1 MATPPL
7 SPHSG
12 PAWTRKQQQQAGSD
26 PPPASTPT
34 PPIASSSPHKTPR
47 TRPARS
53 PYGVG
58 GPAFA
63 NSAPLIAASL
73 GGAGSGSV
81 STLSLP
87 AQTTTQDAPY
97 LTHIHRHHG
106 QLTLVAPDNLGAR
119 RQPGTVDPPDR
130 RVDAGGGWGISPPPL
145 VEDEGAEPNVM
156 KKKKRKKKS
165 ALEQRREKE
174 EREKRERD
182 ILSAVQNAGRTP
194 SPSRASAFD
203 SGAVRS
209 AEMGRTTSGTSLEV
223 PRQQDP
229 SRRRRSRSRVREG
242 ESRSVESS
250 TPARHPR
257 GPRPPPSPAV
267 ARAQSA
273 DNVQQTTSAA
283 ARLPTRPSAEQCNP
297 PRRPRPSPAAAAPP
311 ISAPAPS
318 ASAPQPTPQPIPV
331 LPPLAFSS
339 IDDSSLDD
347 HLSLGL
353 LDPSMLLMSPPPAY
367 TGRGEAGDLPPL
379 PSLGSAALGGREAR
393 RRGERYSMAPPGSPP
408 SSALAL
414 SLPPPPTSLPP
425 PSLPRPTTSPSSSSS
440 EASLSDAENDND
452 TDSFILHS
460 SDPLV
465 LAWEADRSAGIY
477 SLDERIERDLE
488 RRRRAARGSPIDGG
502 EGEGTSAAAA
512 PGSSASALASD
523 TSAGAD
529 ADAGAEAE
537 AEADAEDDPTALA
550 LLRRRIALAEREN
563 NSRGVVR
570 ALSVHATRSMRRAGR
585 AARER
590 RGRGASLGGAAGLG
604 EVREEDGAVAVEEMR
619 PAENAKPPSPAQTTP
634 SPAPSPSPP
643 SAPTAATPS
652 SPSPAPAES
661 EVEPES
667 ESDAQTSAPA
677 TSARPSRTLT
687 LQGHRM
693 LAEAAERRMAAE
705 RAARARAAQTAT
717 PASAIR
723 AEAVRTTEGQVE
735 KEEAPQRSE
744 VYERLFPVRPGLF
757 GASSARPAQQTSTPT
772 VTSEPSEASTA
783 APPTPPKSR
792 PPPPPPP
799 PRSRPPSARNSLGG
813 PPEPSAAAS
822 ASSAPV
828 APARTPSF
836 RRPPPPP
843 PPGASA
849 ILAARRASLRPTQ
862 PVPPAPPASNA
873 EPARRRPLPVPP
885 APLAEDRLDAFT
897 ALRMARGELPSS
909 PRLPLST
916 DDQATP
922 RAAASPAPVEPTPA
936 AVVEHPG
943 PPLPRRPPRAAPAAA
958 SISAAQEQPAT
969 LAQVPE
975 FSMYTDLDLLLARLE
990 AQENGS
996 PAPGTTEG
1004 VAAEATQ
1011 GGENYDDFLLL
1022 SDVLGQAVP
1031 AGASPAELES
1041 LTVARVECERRR
1053 VTKSG
1058 KVKSKLSV
1066 VGVRCVDCAI
1076 CLARFKVDQFAVVLP
1091 ECLHIFHENCIR
1103 SWFRLSRVCP
1113 VCRAEVFPPRPPPA
1127 VDLLQ

>member
-12 PAWTRKQQQQAGSD
+12 PAWTRKQQQAAGSD

-34 PPIASSSPHKTPR
+34 PPTTSSSPRKTPR

-73 GGAGSGSV
+73 GGTGSGSV

-119 RQPGTVDPPDR
+119 RQPGTVDPPER

-165 ALEQRREKE
+165 ALEQRRERE

-203 SGAVRS
+203 AGAVRS

-223 PRQQDP
+223 PRQQEP
-229 SRRRRSRSRVREG
+229 GRRRRSRSRVREG

-250 TPARHPR
+250 SGYFTR
-257 GPRPPPSPAV
+257 PSP
-267 ARAQSA
+267 
-273 DNVQQTTSAA
+273 
-283 ARLPTRPSAEQCNP
+283 RPSAEQRNP
-297 PRRPRPSPAAAAPP
+297 TRRPRPSPASAAPST
-311 ISAPAPS
+311 SAPAPS
-318 ASAPQPTPQPIPV
+318 ASTPQPTPQPIPV
-331 LPPLAFSS
+331 LPPLTFSS

-408 SSALAL
+408 PSALAL
-414 SLPPPPTSLPP
+414 SLPPPPASLPP
-425 PSLPRPTTSPSSSSS
+425 PALPPPTASPSSSSSSSSSSS

-488 RRRRAARGSPIDGG
+488 RRRRAARGSPVNGSAGG
-502 EGEGTSAAAA
+502 EGANANAAAVG
-512 PGSSASALASD
+512 GSSSSSATAQP
-523 TSAGAD
+523 AAD
-529 ADAGAEAE
+529 ADAGADVEG
-537 AEADAEDDPTALA
+537 EADTEDDPTALA

-604 EVREEDGAVAVEEMR
+604 EVREEEGAGTVEETR
-619 PAENAKPPSPAQTTP
+619 PAEGGKPLSPAQMTS
-634 SPAPSPSPP
+634 SPAPSPSP
-643 SAPTAATPS
+643 APADATPS
-652 SPSPAPAES
+652 SPSPASVEPEP
-661 EVEPES
+661 EPES
-667 ESDAQTSAPA
+667 ESDAETSAPA

-705 RAARARAAQTAT
+705 RAARARAVGTAT
-717 PASAIR
+717 PSPPVAAAVEASR
-723 AEAVRTTEGQVE
+723 ATEGQGE
-735 KEEAPQRSE
+735 AEAPQRSE
-744 VYERLFPVRPGLF
+744 VYERLFPVRPGLL
-757 GASSARPAQQTSTPT
+757 GTSS
-772 VTSEPSEASTA
+772 ASTA
-783 APPTPPKSR
+783 RQTSAPTTTTGLSESPTAAPSPPSKSR

-799 PRSRPPSARNSLGG
+799 PSRPSSAGNSLEQSTD
-813 PPEPSAAAS
+813 PSSAAPS
-822 ASSAPV
+822 PGPSTE
-828 APARTPSF
+828 PARTPSV

-849 ILAARRASLRPTQ
+849 ILAARRASLRSTQ
-862 PVPPAPPASNA
+862 STPPAPPASTA

-897 ALRMARGELPSS
+897 ALRMARGELPAS
-909 PRLPLST
+909 PRLSSSG
-916 DDQATP
+916 DGYATP
-922 RAAASPAPVEPTPA
+922 RPAPSPAPVEPTPA
-936 AVVEHPG
+936 DVVEHPG

-958 SISAAQEQPAT
+958 VVSNAQEQPAA
-969 LAQVPE
+969 LAEVPE

-990 AQENGS
+990 AQESGS
-996 PAPGTTEG
+996 PAEGARDGSVTEP
-1004 VAAEATQ
+1004 AQ

-1053 VTKSG
+1053 VTKGG

>member
-12 PAWTRKQQQQAGSD
+12 PAWTRKQQQAAGSD

-34 PPIASSSPHKTPR
+34 PPTTSSSPRKTPR

-73 GGAGSGSV
+73 GGTGSGSV

-119 RQPGTVDPPDR
+119 RQPGTVDPPER

-165 ALEQRREKE
+165 ALEQRRERE

-203 SGAVRS
+203 AGAVRS

-223 PRQQDP
+223 PRQQEP
-229 SRRRRSRSRVREG
+229 GRRRRSRSRVREG

-273 DNVQQTTSAA
+273 DNVQQTTSSA
-283 ARLPTRPSAEQCNP
+283 ARPSPRPSAEQRNP
-297 PRRPRPSPAAAAPP
+297 TRRPRPSPASAAPST
-311 ISAPAPS
+311 SAPAPS
-318 ASAPQPTPQPIPV
+318 ASTPQPTPQPIPV
-331 LPPLAFSS
+331 LPPLTFSS

-393 RRGERYSMAPPGSPP
+393 RRGERYSMAPP
-408 SSALAL
+408 
-414 SLPPPPTSLPP
+414 
-425 PSLPRPTTSPSSSSS
+425 
-440 EASLSDAENDND
+440 ASLSDAENDND

-488 RRRRAARGSPIDGG
+488 RRRRAARGSPVNGSAGG
-502 EGEGTSAAAA
+502 EGANANAAAVG
-512 PGSSASALASD
+512 GSSSSSATAQP
-523 TSAGAD
+523 AAD
-529 ADAGAEAE
+529 ADAGADVEG
-537 AEADAEDDPTALA
+537 EADTEDDPTALA

-570 ALSVHATRSMRRAGR
+570 ALSVHATR
-585 AARER
+585 
-590 RGRGASLGGAAGLG
+590 RGAGT
-604 EVREEDGAVAVEEMR
+604 VEETR
-619 PAENAKPPSPAQTTP
+619 PAEGGKPLSPAQMTS
-634 SPAPSPSPP
+634 SPAPSPSP
-643 SAPTAATPS
+643 APADATPS
-652 SPSPAPAES
+652 SPSPASVEPEP
-661 EVEPES
+661 EPES
-667 ESDAQTSAPA
+667 ESDAETSAPA

-705 RAARARAAQTAT
+705 RAARARAVGTAT
-717 PASAIR
+717 PSPPVAAAVEASR
-723 AEAVRTTEGQVE
+723 ATEGQGE
-735 KEEAPQRSE
+735 AEAPQRSE
-744 VYERLFPVRPGLF
+744 VYERLFPVRPGLL
-757 GASSARPAQQTSTPT
+757 GTSS
-772 VTSEPSEASTA
+772 ASTA
-783 APPTPPKSR
+783 RQTSAPTTTTGLSESPTAAPSPPSKSR

-799 PRSRPPSARNSLGG
+799 PSRPSSAGNSLEQSTD
-813 PPEPSAAAS
+813 PSSAAPS
-822 ASSAPV
+822 PGPSTE
-828 APARTPSF
+828 PARTPSV

-849 ILAARRASLRPTQ
+849 ILAARRASLRSTQ
-862 PVPPAPPASNA
+862 STPPAPPASTA

-897 ALRMARGELPSS
+897 ALRMARGELPAS
-909 PRLPLST
+909 PRLSSSG
-916 DDQATP
+916 DGYATP
-922 RAAASPAPVEPTPA
+922 RPAPSPAPVEPTPA
-936 AVVEHPG
+936 DVVEHPG

-958 SISAAQEQPAT
+958 VVSNAQEQPAA
-969 LAQVPE
+969 LAEVPE

-990 AQENGS
+990 AQESGS
-996 PAPGTTEG
+996 PAEGARDGSVTEP
-1004 VAAEATQ
+1004 AQ

-1053 VTKSG
+1053 VTKGG

>member
-7 SPHSG
+7 LPHSG
-12 PAWTRKQQQQAGSD
+12 PAWTRKQQQTAWSD
-26 PPPASTPT
+26 NPPASTPT
-34 PPIASSSPHKTPR
+34 PPTASSSPRKTPR

-73 GGAGSGSV
+73 SGAGSGSV

-119 RQPGTVDPPDR
+119 RQPGTVDPPER
-130 RVDAGGGWGISPPPL
+130 RVDAGGGWGISPPPI
-145 VEDEGAEPNVM
+145 VEDESAEPNVM

-194 SPSRASAFD
+194 SPNRASAFD
-203 SGAVRS
+203 SEAVRS
-209 AEMGRTTSGTSLEV
+209 AQMGRTTSGRSLEV
-223 PRQQDP
+223 PGQQEMG
-229 SRRRRSRSRVREG
+229 RRRRSRSRVREG

-257 GPRPPPSPAV
+257 GPRPPPAPAV

-273 DNVQQTTSAA
+273 DNVQQATTSV
-283 ARLPTRPSAEQCNP
+283 PRPSRPPAEQRNP

-311 ISAPAPS
+311 ISPPASS
-318 ASAPQPTPQPIPV
+318 ATAPQPTPPPIPV
-331 LPPLAFSS
+331 LPPLTFSS

-367 TGRGEAGDLPPL
+367 TGRGEGGELPPL

-408 SSALAL
+408 PSALAL
-414 SLPPPPTSLPP
+414 SLPPPPPTSLPP
-425 PSLPRPTTSPSSSSS
+425 PSLPPPPITSPSSSSS

-488 RRRRAARGSPIDGG
+488 RRRRAARGSPIEGG
-502 EGEGTSAAAA
+502 AREDVGASSAAATSA
-512 PGSSASALASD
+512 SSSAGVP
-523 TSAGAD
+523 AGAD
-529 ADAGAEAE
+529 ADAGADVE

-604 EVREEDGAVAVEEMR
+604 EVREEDGAGAVEETRTAEEAR
-619 PAENAKPPSPAQTTP
+619 PPAPAQKTP
-634 SPAPSPSPP
+634 SLPPAP
-643 SAPTAATPS
+643 AAATRS
-652 SPSPAPAES
+652 SPSPASVET
-661 EVEPES
+661 EPEPDS
-667 ESDAQTSAPA
+667 ESDAETSAPA
-677 TSARPSRTLT
+677 ASARPSRTLT

-705 RAARARAAQTAT
+705 RAARARAAQTAN
-717 PASAIR
+717 PASAIP
-723 AEAVRTTEGQVE
+723 AEAVRVTEGKSE
-735 KEEAPQRSE
+735 AEAPPRSE

-757 GASSARPAQQTSTPT
+757 GASSARPAQQTSTLT
-772 VTSEPSEASTA
+772 VTAATSESSTA
-783 APPTPPKSR
+783 APVPPPKSR

-799 PRSRPPSARNSLGG
+799 RSRPSSARNSL
-813 PPEPSAAAS
+813 ERSIDPSFAAPS
-822 ASSAPV
+822 PAPSTE
-828 APARTPSF
+828 PARTPSF

-849 ILAARRASLRPTQ
+849 ILAARRASLPPTQ
-862 PVPPAPPASNA
+862 PTLPAPPASTA
-873 EPARRRPLPVPP
+873 EPVRRRPLPVPP

-897 ALRMARGELPSS
+897 ALRMAHGELPSS
-909 PRLPLST
+909 PRLPPSN
-916 DDQATP
+916 DGRATP
-922 RAAASPAPVEPTPA
+922 RAATSPPPNEPPPVNE
-936 AVVEHPG
+936 VEHPG
-943 PPLPRRPPRAAPAAA
+943 PPLPRRPPRPAPA
-958 SISAAQEQPAT
+958 SVSVSTAQEQPGT
-969 LAQVPE
+969 LAEVPE

-996 PAPGTTEG
+996 PAAGTTEG
-1004 VAAEATQ
+1004 AATEAAQ

>member
-1 MATPPL
+1 
-7 SPHSG
+7 
-12 PAWTRKQQQQAGSD
+12 
-26 PPPASTPT
+26 
-34 PPIASSSPHKTPR
+34 
-47 TRPARS
+47 
-53 PYGVG
+53 
-58 GPAFA
+58 
-63 NSAPLIAASL
+63 
-73 GGAGSGSV
+73 
-81 STLSLP
+81 
-87 AQTTTQDAPY
+87 
-97 LTHIHRHHG
+97 
-106 QLTLVAPDNLGAR
+106 
-119 RQPGTVDPPDR
+119 
-130 RVDAGGGWGISPPPL
+130 
-145 VEDEGAEPNVM
+145 M

-165 ALEQRREKE
+165 ALEQRRERE

-203 SGAVRS
+203 AGAVRS
-209 AEMGRTTSGTSLEV
+209 TQMGRTRSGASLEV
-223 PRQQDP
+223 PGQQETG
-229 SRRRRSRSRVREG
+229 RRRRSRSRIREG
-242 ESRSVESS
+242 ESQSVESS

-273 DNVQQTTSAA
+273 DNVQQTTSSVA
-283 ARLPTRPSAEQCNP
+283 RPSPRPSTEQRNP

-311 ISAPAPS
+311 ISAPASS
-318 ASAPQPTPQPIPV
+318 ASAPQTTPQPIPV
-331 LPPLAFSS
+331 LPPLTFSS

-367 TGRGEAGDLPPL
+367 TGRGEGGELPPL

-408 SSALAL
+408 PSALAL
-414 SLPPPPTSLPP
+414 SLPPPPPTSLPP
-425 PSLPRPTTSPSSSSS
+425 PSLPPPPITSPSSSSS

-488 RRRRAARGSPIDGG
+488 RRRRAARGSPIEGG
-502 EGEGTSAAAA
+502 AREDVGASSAAATSA
-512 PGSSASALASD
+512 SSSAGVP
-523 TSAGAD
+523 AGAD
-529 ADAGAEAE
+529 ADAGADVE

-604 EVREEDGAVAVEEMR
+604 EVREEDGAGAVEETRTAEEAR
-619 PAENAKPPSPAQTTP
+619 PPAPAQKTP
-634 SPAPSPSPP
+634 SLPPAP
-643 SAPTAATPS
+643 AAATRS
-652 SPSPAPAES
+652 SPSPASVET
-661 EVEPES
+661 EPEPDS
-667 ESDAQTSAPA
+667 ESDAETSAPA
-677 TSARPSRTLT
+677 ASARPSRTLT

-705 RAARARAAQTAT
+705 RAARARAAQTAN
-717 PASAIR
+717 PASAIP
-723 AEAVRTTEGQVE
+723 AEAVRVTEG
-735 KEEAPQRSE
+735 KSEAVAPPRSE

-757 GASSARPAQQTSTPT
+757 GASSARPAQQTSTLT
-772 VTSEPSEASTA
+772 VTAATSESSTA
-783 APPTPPKSR
+783 APVPPPNSR
-792 PPPPPPP
+792 PPPPPP
-799 PRSRPPSARNSLGG
+799 PRSRPSSARNSL
-813 PPEPSAAAS
+813 ERSIDPSFAAPS
-822 ASSAPV
+822 PAPSTE
-828 APARTPSF
+828 PARTPSF

-843 PPGASA
+843 PSGASA
-849 ILAARRASLRPTQ
+849 ILAARRASLPPTQ
-862 PVPPAPPASNA
+862 PTLPAPPASTA
-873 EPARRRPLPVPP
+873 EPVRRRPLPVPP

-897 ALRMARGELPSS
+897 ALRMAHGELPSS
-909 PRLPLST
+909 PRLPPSN
-916 DDQATP
+916 DGRATP
-922 RAAASPAPVEPTPA
+922 RAATSPPPNEPPPVNE
-936 AVVEHPG
+936 VEHPG
-943 PPLPRRPPRAAPAAA
+943 PPLPRRPPRPAPA
-958 SISAAQEQPAT
+958 SVSVSTAQEQPGT
-969 LAQVPE
+969 LAEVPE

-996 PAPGTTEG
+996 PAAGTTEG
-1004 VAAEATQ
+1004 AATEAAQ

-1091 ECLHIFHENCIR
+1091 DFHENCIR